1 MKKPTFKSTKLFL
14 KVLLKSFKL
23 FFIAGK
29 AQLILLLFFT
39 VIQGLVP
46 IMIAQSTRTILDS
59 LNILKDSS
67 LTFAVVILVI
77 TWGFWN
83 LINFIINPL
92 SLHIQG
98 NLTDKLIL
106 SCNLKALETMRRI
119 NDLSTME
126 ESRFFDEQQ
135 LLEQE
140 LEWRPVN
147 LIVFT
152 FSFIRGFIT
161 VLSMMV
167 SLIPFHPLI
176 PVLLLLSLMPQAVQL
191 YRLQQEA
198 FENMVERN
206 PLSRKMQYWS
216 HLLLERTTFREAK
229 IFGYESYAISKY
241 QNLFSQ
247 IYEKSSADRKKK
259 TVSTLMFF
267 IIGAAGST
275 ACFLWVISQ
284 FRTNNLSIGS
294 IGLFSTY
301 IIISSQ
307 SFITLIQDGAILYDT
322 CLFMDKY
329 FSFIDRKPALKNG
342 TIKLKSISS
351 IEFRN
356 VTFYYPGT
364 DHPAL
369 KNLSFKMEGK
379 KQYAIVGENG
389 SGKTTI
395 LNLICRF
402 YDPQEGQVL
411 INGYPLSSLEINSY
425 RTHISMLFQDYA
437 RYELT
442 AKENISISDTS
453 KEPVVQKINDSLKN
467 SGLYNKFSTFADG
480 IDQQLGKKFENGTEL
495 SGGEWQKVA
504 LARSLYRDCSLFIL
518 DEPSSSMDAIS
529 QAVFWKNISEYTKNK
544 LSVMVT
550 HKVSSLKNTD
560 CIFVLKNGSVA
571 EQGKHSQLTEQ
582 NGLYSGLL
590 TAESMESVTSD
601 HADF

>member
-39 VIQGLVP
+39 IIQGLVP

-307 SFITLIQDGAILYDT
+307 SFITLIQDGALLYDT

>member
-39 VIQGLVP
+39 IIQGLVP

-307 SFITLIQDGAILYDT
+307 SFITLIQDGALLYDT

-601 HADF
+601 HTDF

>member
-1 MKKPTFKSTKLFL
+1 MKKLTFKNTKLFL

-29 AQLILLLFFT
+29 SQLILLLFFT

-140 LEWRPVN
+140 LAWRPVN

-284 FRTNNLSIGS
+284 FWTNNLSIGS

-307 SFITLIQDGAILYDT
+307 SFITLIQDGALLYDT

-342 TIKLKSISS
+342 NIKLNCISS

-356 VTFYYPGT
+356 VTFYYPGA

-402 YDPQEGQVL
+402 YDPQDGQVL

-453 KEPVVQKINDSLKN
+453 KEPVVQKINDSIKN
-467 SGLYNKFSTFADG
+467 SGLYNKFSTFANG

-495 SGGEWQKVA
+495 SGGEWQKIA

-529 QAVFWKNISEYTKNK
+529 QAVFWKNISEYTKSK

-560 CIFVLKNGSVA
+560 CIFVLKNGSIA
-571 EQGKHSQLTEQ
+571 EQGRYSQLIEQ

-590 TAESMESVTSD
+590 NAESMEGVTSD
-601 HADF
+601 HTDI

>member
-39 VIQGLVP
+39 IIQGLVP

-140 LEWRPVN
+140 LAWRPVN

-307 SFITLIQDGAILYDT
+307 SFITLIQDGALLYDT

-601 HADF
+601 HTDF

>member
-29 AQLILLLFFT
+29 SQLILLLFFT

-140 LEWRPVN
+140 LAWRPVN

-229 IFGYESYAISKY
+229 LFGYESYAISKY

-307 SFITLIQDGAILYDT
+307 SFITLIQDGALLYDT

-425 RTHISMLFQDYA
+425 RNQISMLFQDYA

-442 AKENISISDTS
+442 VKENISISDTS

>member
-140 LEWRPVN
+140 LAWRPVN

-307 SFITLIQDGAILYDT
+307 SFITLIQDGALLYDT

-453 KEPVVQKINDSLKN
+453 KEPVVQKINDSIKN
-467 SGLYNKFSTFADG
+467 SGLYNKLSTFADG

-560 CIFVLKNGSVA
+560 CIFVLKNGSIA
-571 EQGKHSQLTEQ
+571 EQGRYSQLIEQ

-590 TAESMESVTSD
+590 NAESMEGVTSD
-601 HADF
+601 HTDI

>member
-140 LEWRPVN
+140 LAWRPVN

-307 SFITLIQDGAILYDT
+307 SFITLIQDGALLYDT

-601 HADF
+601 HTDF

>member
-140 LEWRPVN
+140 LAWRPVN

-307 SFITLIQDGAILYDT
+307 SFITLIQDGALLYDT

-504 LARSLYRDCSLFIL
+504 LARYLYRDCSLFIL

>member
-39 VIQGLVP
+39 IIQGLVP

-140 LEWRPVN
+140 LAWRPVN

-307 SFITLIQDGAILYDT
+307 SFITLIQDGALLYDT

>member
-39 VIQGLVP
+39 IIQGLVP

-140 LEWRPVN
+140 LAWRPVN

-307 SFITLIQDGAILYDT
+307 SFITLIQDGALLYDT

-495 SGGEWQKVA
+495 SGGEWQKVV

>member
-140 LEWRPVN
+140 LAWRPVN

-167 SLIPFHPLI
+167 SLIPFHLLI

-307 SFITLIQDGAILYDT
+307 SFITLIQDGALLYDT

-402 YDPQEGQVL
+402 YDPQDGQVL

-425 RTHISMLFQDYA
+425 RNQISMLFQDYA

-442 AKENISISDTS
+442 VKENISISDTS
-453 KEPVVQKINDSLKN
+453 KEPVVQKINDSIKN
-467 SGLYNKFSTFADG
+467 SGLYNKFSTFANG

-495 SGGEWQKVA
+495 SGGEWQKIA

>member
-140 LEWRPVN
+140 LAWRPVN

-307 SFITLIQDGAILYDT
+307 SFITLIQDGALLYDT

>member
-307 SFITLIQDGAILYDT
+307 SFITLIQDGALLYDT

-601 HADF
+601 HTDF

>member
-106 SCNLKALETMRRI
+106 SCNLKALETMHRI

-140 LEWRPVN
+140 LAWRPVN

-307 SFITLIQDGAILYDT
+307 SFITLIQDGALLYDT

>member
-140 LEWRPVN
+140 LAWRPVN

-307 SFITLIQDGAILYDT
+307 SFITLIQDGALLYDT

-379 KQYAIVGENG
+379 NQYAIVGENG

>member
-140 LEWRPVN
+140 LAWRPVN

-229 IFGYESYAISKY
+229 LFGYESYAISKY

-307 SFITLIQDGAILYDT
+307 SFITLIQDGALLYDT

-402 YDPQEGQVL
+402 YDPQDGQVL

-425 RTHISMLFQDYA
+425 RNQISMLFQDYA

-495 SGGEWQKVA
+495 SGGEWQKIA

>member
-307 SFITLIQDGAILYDT
+307 SFITLIQDGALLYDT

>member
-140 LEWRPVN
+140 LAWRPVN

-167 SLIPFHPLI
+167 SLIPFHLLI

-307 SFITLIQDGAILYDT
+307 SFITLIQDGALLYDT

>member
-140 LEWRPVN
+140 LAWRPVN

-307 SFITLIQDGAILYDT
+307 SFITLIQDGALLYDT

-342 TIKLKSISS
+342 TIKLKSISN

>member
-140 LEWRPVN
+140 LAWRPVN

-307 SFITLIQDGAILYDT
+307 SFITLIQDGALLYDT

-590 TAESMESVTSD
+590 TDESMESVTSD

>member
-39 VIQGLVP
+39 IIQGLVP

-241 QNLFSQ
+241 QNLFS
-247 IYEKSSADRKKK
+247 
-259 TVSTLMFF
+259 
-267 IIGAAGST
+267 
-275 ACFLWVISQ
+275 
-284 FRTNNLSIGS
+284 
-294 IGLFSTY
+294 
-301 IIISSQ
+301 
-307 SFITLIQDGAILYDT
+307 
-322 CLFMDKY
+322 
-329 FSFIDRKPALKNG
+329 
-342 TIKLKSISS
+342 
-351 IEFRN
+351 
-356 VTFYYPGT
+356 
-364 DHPAL
+364 
-369 KNLSFKMEGK
+369 
-379 KQYAIVGENG
+379 
-389 SGKTTI
+389 
-395 LNLICRF
+395 
-402 YDPQEGQVL
+402 
-411 INGYPLSSLEINSY
+411 
-425 RTHISMLFQDYA
+425 
-437 RYELT
+437 
-442 AKENISISDTS
+442 
-453 KEPVVQKINDSLKN
+453 
-467 SGLYNKFSTFADG
+467 
-480 IDQQLGKKFENGTEL
+480 
-495 SGGEWQKVA
+495 
-504 LARSLYRDCSLFIL
+504 
-518 DEPSSSMDAIS
+518 
-529 QAVFWKNISEYTKNK
+529 
-544 LSVMVT
+544 
-550 HKVSSLKNTD
+550 
-560 CIFVLKNGSVA
+560 
-571 EQGKHSQLTEQ
+571 
-582 NGLYSGLL
+582 
-590 TAESMESVTSD
+590 
-601 HADF
+601 

>member
-1 MKKPTFKSTKLFL
+1 
-14 KVLLKSFKL
+14 
-23 FFIAGK
+23 
-29 AQLILLLFFT
+29 
-39 VIQGLVP
+39 
-46 IMIAQSTRTILDS
+46 
-59 LNILKDSS
+59 
-67 LTFAVVILVI
+67 
-77 TWGFWN
+77 
-83 LINFIINPL
+83 
-92 SLHIQG
+92 
-98 NLTDKLIL
+98 
-106 SCNLKALETMRRI
+106 
-119 NDLSTME
+119 ME

-140 LEWRPVN
+140 LAWRPVN

-167 SLIPFHPLI
+167 SLIPFHLLI

-307 SFITLIQDGAILYDT
+307 SFITLIQDGALLYDT

>member
-39 VIQGLVP
+39 IIQGLVP

-307 SFITLIQDGAILYDT
+307 SFITLIQDGALLYDT

-518 DEPSSSMDAIS
+518 DEPSSSMDSIS